1 MVLAAPSIV
10 TLNPLDQMAVKKMR
24 YEPVANN
31 IWSGVIKQNYLS
43 STFVVG
49 GKLAK
54 RLGELA
60 LWASRAPI
68 KAVKKQFSGA

>member
-1 MVLAAPSIV
+1 MP
-10 TLNPLDQMAVKKMR
+10 VKKMR

-31 IWSGVIKQNYLS
+31 IYPVIEQNYLS

-49 GKLAK
+49 GKLSQ

-60 LWASRAPI
+60 LWVNGAPI

>member
-31 IWSGVIKQNYLS
+31 IYPVIEQNYLS

-49 GKLAK
+49 GKLAE
-54 RLGELA
+54 RVGELA
-60 LWASRAPI
+60 LWAYMAPI
-68 KAVKKQFSGA
+68 KAVKKLFSGA